1 MKRLLFTNGLLFGV
15 SAVTFAG
22 GLLTNTNQNVAF
34 LRNPSRDAAIA
45 IDGVV
50 SNPAGV
56 VFLKDGIHLS
66 VNIQNAHQTRDV
78 TSTFG
83 PFVYGDGNTGTTKKY
98 RGKADAPIV
107 PSLQAAYNKN
117 NWSFQFNFAITGGG
131 GKCEFDKGL
140 GSFESTVA
148 MLPLLSRSLPSMAEG
163 MGLGTIEGMPLI
175 DNYKM
180 DTYMRGRQYYYGFTL
195 GAARKINDN
204 LSVYAGVRGLY
215 GTSNYYGYVRD
226 IQVKVGDNWL
236 PASETFK
243 NYSLAS
249 AQDYGVAT
257 EQAKEA
263 MAGNKPEDA
272 AEYAAKAKDAYTKAV
287 LYQALGTAT
296 EDVTLNCD
304 QWGLGFAPIL
314 GVDYKVGNFNFAAKY
329 EFKTRMRLHNKSAN
343 SASAENIAVLA
354 KYKDGQKVEDDSPA
368 LLTVGAQWEI
378 IPSLRVSAG
387 WHHFFDKAGHM
398 YEHHEQKLG
407 GDTNEYLAGV
417 EYDINKAIQASCG
430 FQKTCYDFTDDYMED
445 ISFNVSSWTF
455 GVGVG
460 IKLKENM
467 KLNLAYFQTNY
478 GDYTTAT
485 TNDFNNQSAVAAGI
499 IAPVVAKLT
508 ESEEMGAMAAQ
519 AAKTALVNSGSL
531 AGSNSFTRT
540 NRVLGI
546 GFDISF

>member
-98 RGKADAPIV
+98 RGKADAPI
-107 PSLQAAYNKN
+107 
-117 NWSFQFNFAITGGG
+117 
-131 GKCEFDKGL
+131 
-140 GSFESTVA
+140 ESTVA

-243 NYSLAS
+243 KYSLAS
-249 AQDYGVAT
+249 AQAYGVAT

-263 MAGNKPEDA
+263 MAGNKAEDA

-304 QWGLGFAPIL
+304 QWGLGFAPIM
-314 GVDYKVGNFNFAAKY
+314 GIDYKVGNFNFAAKY

>member
-1 MKRLLFTNGLLFGV
+1 MKRLLFTNGLLFGLT
-15 SAVTFAG
+15 SATFAG

-56 VFLKDGIHLS
+56 AFLKDGIHLS

-98 RGKADAPIV
+98 SGKADAPIV

-148 MLPLLSRSLPSMAEG
+148 LLPLLSHTLPSMAG
-163 MGLGTIEGMPLI
+163 QMGLSIDGMPTI
-175 DNYKM
+175 DSYRMN
-180 DTYMRGRQYYYGFTL
+180 TYMRGRQYYYGFTL

-204 LSVYAGVRGLY
+204 LSVYAGVRAMY
-215 GTSNYYGYVRD
+215 GTANYYGYVKD
-226 IQVKVGDNWL
+226 VEVNVGGNWV

-243 NYSLAS
+243 NYSNAN
-249 AQDYGVAT
+249 AQAYAV
-257 EQAKEA
+257 
-263 MAGNKPEDA
+263 
-272 AEYAAKAKDAYTKAV
+272 AAKAAGESIANGNLEAAAQYKNEAQNAYTKAV

-304 QWGLGFAPIL
+304 QWGLGFAPII
-314 GVDYKVGNFNFAAKY
+314 GVDYKTGKFNFAAKY
-329 EFKTRMRLHNKSAN
+329 EFKTRMRLHNRSAN
-343 SASAENIAVLA
+343 SASADNIAMLA
-354 KYKDGQKVEDDSPA
+354 KYKDGNKVEDDSPA
-368 LLTVGAQWEI
+368 LLTVGAQYEI
-378 IPSLRVSAG
+378 LPSLRISAG
-387 WHHFFDKAGHM
+387 WHHFFDKDGHM
-398 YEHHEQKLG
+398 YEHHEQLLG
-407 GDTNEYLAGV
+407 GDTNEYLAGI
-417 EYDINKAIQASCG
+417 EYDINKTIQASCG

-478 GDYTTAT
+478 GDYTTAET
-485 TNDFNNQSAVAAGI
+485 SDFNNQSAVVGGI
-499 IAPVVAKLT
+499 IAPVVARLT
-508 ESEEMGAMAAQ
+508 ESEEMGAIAAQ
-519 AAKTALVNSGSL
+519 SAKDALVSSGAL
-531 AGSNSFTRT
+531 KGSNSFTRT
-540 NRVLGI
+540 NRVFGI
-546 GFDISF
+546 GLDICF